1 MSTEGS
7 ALKLEV
13 AGATHIGG
21 RRANEDHY
29 GYDEEAG
36 LLVVADG
43 VSCRRAG
50 RVAAEAAV
58 AELLRYLTDP
68 RVPLLADPRERVG
81 RAFAHVHDH
90 VRARAAADEQLRGM
104 ATTLACVV
112 EHGRDLV
119 VGHVGDSRVL
129 RFREG
134 RIERLTTDHRLE
146 TDLLVR
152 SRIPPELLATHGPDT
167 LTRGI
172 GLGGSLFPDVRVEA
186 LLPGDGILVT
196 TDGLTV
202 VVDEDMIAAMLRR
215 HEQPQPAVD
224 ALVRCAI
231 TAGAPDNIA
240 CVYGIWRA
248 LSVVPNPTGTD
259 R

>member
-1 MSTEGS
+1 MTERS

-29 GYDEEAG
+29 GYNEAAG

-68 RVPLLADPRERVG
+68 RVPLLADPRERVE
-81 RAFAHVHDH
+81 RALAHVHDH
-90 VRARAAADEQLRGM
+90 VRARAAADEELGGM

-119 VGHVGDSRVL
+119 IGHVGDSRVL

-134 RIERLTTDHRLE
+134 RIERLTADHRLQ
-146 TDLLVR
+146 TDPLVR
-152 SRIPPELLATHGPDT
+152 SRIPPEVLATQDPNT

-172 GLGGSLFPDVRVEA
+172 GLKESIVPDVRVER
-186 LLPGDGILVT
+186 LLPGDGVLVT

-202 VVDEDMIAAMLRR
+202 VVDEAMIAATLRR
-215 HEQPQPAVD
+215 HENPQSAVD
-224 ALVRCAI
+224 ALVGCALA
-231 TAGAPDNIA
+231 AGAPDNIA
-240 CVYGIWRA
+240 CVYAVWRA
-248 LSVVPNPTGTD
+248 LCVVPTTP
-259 R
+259 RAER